1 MLLLCKSKNMQRS
14 NSKNIVDTCQQTLLD
29 HNKKCCLDALFV
41 EILMTETKSLCR
53 FFNYSNVVT
62 YLEKMEEYLTLEESA
77 SGDFITYINNT
88 GETC

>member
-1 MLLLCKSKNMQRS
+1 MLYLLKYF
-14 NSKNIVDTCQQTLLD
+14 CQKLS
-29 HNKKCCLDALFV
+29 

-77 SGDFITYINNT
+77 SGDFITCINNT

>member
-1 MLLLCKSKNMQRS
+1 MLYLLKYF
-14 NSKNIVDTCQQTLLD
+14 CQKLS
-29 HNKKCCLDALFV
+29 